1 MASIRHR
8 FICHG
13 SSLDFEHATLA
24 QIGTYLGGL
33 KKKSSQS
40 GVQWRMTRK
49 KRRLLV
55 VGGFLLTFSAAA
67 ALVLMAFE
75 ENIVFFYSPT
85 ELSRKL
91 EQNLIPPN
99 RRLRIGGLVEGGS
112 VGREGDG
119 LTITFRVTD
128 TVKVVPIRFRG
139 LLPDLFREG
148 QGIVAEGSMAPD
160 GTFVAAEVLA
170 KHDENYMPKEV
181 AEALKQ
187 AGQWQG
193 GR

>member
-8 FICHG
+8 FVGYG

-55 VGGFLLTFSAAA
+55 VGGFLLTFSIAA

-91 EQNLIPPN
+91 EQKLIPPN
-99 RRLRIGGLVEGGS
+99 RRLRIGGLVEDGS

-148 QGIVAEGSMAPD
+148 QGIVAEGSMATD
-160 GTFVAAEVLA
+160 GTFVATEVLA

>member
-1 MASIRHR
+1 
-8 FICHG
+8 
-13 SSLDFEHATLA
+13 
-24 QIGTYLGGL
+24 
-33 KKKSSQS
+33 
-40 GVQWRMTRK
+40 MTRK

-99 RRLRIGGLVEGGS
+99 RRLRIGGLVEGVA

-148 QGIVAEGSMAPD
+148 QGIVAEGSMALD
-160 GTFVAAEVLA
+160 GTFVATEVLA

>member
-1 MASIRHR
+1 MASIRYR
-8 FICHG
+8 FVRYG

-91 EQNLIPPN
+91 EQNLISPN
-99 RRLRIGGLVEGGS
+99 RRLRIGGLVEDGS

-160 GTFVAAEVLA
+160 GTFVATEVLA